1 MNDKRALKI
10 WLYSGLIMVF
20 VQVVVGGITRLT
32 GSGLSITKWEIITGV
47 VPPLSKDQWTKE
59 FEMYKETPQYR
70 EINEGMELGSILK
83 SGTFKFIYFW
93 EWVHRQWARLMGLVF
108 IFPFLYF
115 LYRKQ
120 LSKNL
125 LIRLIVLLLLSAAA
139 ASLGWIMVS
148 SGLIDRPWVNA
159 YKLSIHLILAFI
171 VFIYLWWTILLEF
184 EERRRWVD
192 HVDLRWIRNGF
203 LFFLILLWIQI
214 FFGGI
219 MSGMKAAVVYPT
231 WPDMN
236 SEFFPQVLFNINNL
250 SVDNFIKYDQN
261 EWMPAFVHFIHRSIA
276 YVLLILGS
284 ILFYL
289 SICKSFLNQ
298 IAGKWMLWIIVLIT
312 QVILG
317 IITVVL
323 SKGSI
328 PILFGVLHQAVALA
342 LLTVTYYLQFILN
355 KKI

>member
-1 MNDKRALKI
+1 MGKKGGLKI

-47 VPPLSKDQWTKE
+47 VPPLSHEQWTKE
-59 FEMYKETPQYR
+59 FELYKETPQYR
-70 EINEGMELGSILK
+70 EINEGMELGSIFI
-83 SGTFKFIYFW
+83 SGSFKFIYFW
-93 EWVHRQWARLMGLVF
+93 EWVHRQWARLMGFVF

-115 LYRKQ
+115 LYKKQ
-120 LSKNL
+120 LSKEL
-125 LIRLIVLLLLSAAA
+125 LKRLIVLVLLAATA
-139 ASLGWIMVS
+139 ASFGWIMVA

-171 VFIYLWWTILLEF
+171 VFIYLWWTILSEF
-184 EERRRWVD
+184 EERKNWVD
-192 HVDLRWIRNGF
+192 HVDLRLIRNGLF
-203 LFFLILLWIQI
+203 LFLILLWIQI

-236 SEFFPQVLFNINNL
+236 SEFFPQILFNINNF
-250 SVDNFIKYDQN
+250 SVDNFVNYDQN
-261 EWMPAFVHFIHRSIA
+261 EWMPAFIHFMHRSTA
-276 YVLLILGS
+276 YILLVLGA
-284 ILFYL
+284 ILFYFSIRIDFMKHIL
-289 SICKSFLNQ
+289 S
-298 IAGKWMLWIIVLIT
+298 KWILWIIVLIT

-328 PILFGVLHQAVALA
+328 PIFFGVLHQTVALA
-342 LLTVTYYLQFILN
+342 LLTASYYLQFILN